1 MTQAMAQIISLQSRM
16 RTPSQP
22 AQAGDGARILFFMGV
37 RYMRV
42 EEYSPSTTDAPSRGD
57 GRGGDGKRKR
67 RARA

>member
-1 MTQAMAQIISLQSRM
+1 MAQIISLQSRM

-57 GRGGDGKRKR
+57 GRGGGGKRKR

>member
-16 RTPSQP
+16 RPPRRPSP
-22 AQAGDGARILFFMGV
+22 AGDGARILVFMGV
-37 RYMRV
+37 RYMRI

-57 GRGGDGKRKR
+57 SRGGGGKRKR

>member
-16 RTPSQP
+16 RPPRPPSP
-22 AQAGDGARILFFMGV
+22 AGDGARILFFMGV
-37 RYMRV
+37 RYMRI

-57 GRGGDGKRKR
+57 GRRGGKGKR